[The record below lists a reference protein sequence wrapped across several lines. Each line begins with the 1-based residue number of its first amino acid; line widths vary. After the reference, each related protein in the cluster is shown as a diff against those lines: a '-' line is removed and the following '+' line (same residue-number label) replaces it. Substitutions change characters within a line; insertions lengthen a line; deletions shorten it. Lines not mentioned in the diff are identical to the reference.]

1 MYYAEV
7 NWLNE
12 YNEDI
17 VTHMFVMADSY
28 EEAMV
33 YIGQSFDD
41 IYSIKIEEFY
51 SEECHIVYIPKEVV
65 EQVKH
70 ENI

>member
-7 NWLNE
+7 YWLNE
-12 YNEDI
+12 YNEDTVI
-17 VTHMFVMADSY
+17 HMFVMADSY
-28 EEAMV
+28 EEAML
-33 YIGQSFDD
+33 YIGQSFDY
-41 IYSIKIEEFY
+41 IYSVKIEEFY
-51 SEECHIVYIPKEVV
+51 SEKCNIIYIPEEAV

>member
-12 YNEDI
+12 YGEDTI
-17 VTHMFVMADSY
+17 THIFVMAGSY
-28 EEAMV
+28 EEAML
-33 YIGQSFDD
+33 YIGQSFDH
-41 IYSIKIEEFY
+41 IYSIKIEKFY
-51 SEECHIVYIPKEVV
+51 SKKCNIIYIPEEVV

>member
-7 NWLNE
+7 YWLNE
-12 YNEDI
+12 YNEDT

-28 EEAMV
+28 EEAML
-33 YIGQSFDD
+33 YISQSFDH

-65 EQVKH
+65 EQVIY

>member
-7 NWLNE
+7 YWLNE
-12 YNEDI
+12 YNEDT

-28 EEAMV
+28 EEAML
-33 YIGQSFDD
+33 YISQSFDY

-51 SEECHIVYIPKEVV
+51 SEKCNIIYIPEEAV

>member
-7 NWLNE
+7 NWLND
-12 YNEDI
+12 YGEDRI
-17 VTHMFVMADSY
+17 THMFVMADSY
-28 EEAMV
+28 EEAML
-33 YIGQSFDD
+33 YIGQDFDH

-51 SEECHIVYIPKEVV
+51 SEKCNIIYIPEEAV

>member
-1 MYYAEV
+1 
-7 NWLNE
+7 
-12 YNEDI
+12 
-17 VTHMFVMADSY
+17 MFVMADSY